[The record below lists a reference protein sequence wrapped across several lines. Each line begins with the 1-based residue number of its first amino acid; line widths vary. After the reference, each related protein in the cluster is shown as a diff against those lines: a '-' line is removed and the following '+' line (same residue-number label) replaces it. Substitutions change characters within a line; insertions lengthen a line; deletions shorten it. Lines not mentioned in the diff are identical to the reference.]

1 MSACHSHPL
10 SSIYLKYLER
20 ELDIYLSSELLNSF
34 RNEQDNNN
42 KHHHHVY
49 SDVVVVFEW
58 VVNKVKEIEKS
69 IGFRGI
75 EKESGLFSKLE
86 SFFSI
91 MRDKFNLSLEVELMR
106 HTTATIPAAKENDSG
121 NLCCRLMPQLGI
133 NSVWPYDSLPSS
145 KRIIGGV
152 TYDPN
157 RRVSINEIL
166 LNGLVDLDVVALLN
180 DEHDDTYDDDVP
192 DLEDCCGMQEVD

>member
-42 KHHHHVY
+42 KHHHVY

-91 MRDKFNLSLEVELMR
+91 MRDKFNLSFKVELMR

-121 NLCCRLMPQLGI
+121 DLCCHRSLAQLGI

-145 KRIIGGV
+145 KRIIGV

-192 DLEDCCGMQEVD
+192 DLEYCCGMQEVD

>member
-20 ELDIYLSSELLNSF
+20 ELDIYLSSELLSSF

-42 KHHHHVY
+42 KHHHIY

-91 MRDKFNLSLEVELMR
+91 MRDKFNLSLKVELMR

-121 NLCCRLMPQLGI
+121 DLCCRLMPQLGI

-145 KRIIGGV
+145 KRIGV
-152 TYDPN
+152 TYDDPTN
-157 RRVSINEIL
+157 RRVSTNEIP

-192 DLEDCCGMQEVD
+192 DLEYCCGMQEVD

>member
-42 KHHHHVY
+42 KHHHVY

-58 VVNKVKEIEKS
+58 VVNKVEEIEKS
-69 IGFRGI
+69 NGFRGI

-106 HTTATIPAAKENDSG
+106 HTTATKPAAKENDSG
-121 NLCCRLMPQLGI
+121 DLCCRLMPQLGI

-145 KRIIGGV
+145 KRIGV
-152 TYDPN
+152 TYDDPN
-157 RRVSINEIL
+157 RRVSTNEIP

-192 DLEDCCGMQEVD
+192 DLEYCCGMQEVD